1 MNSKKKNIRK
11 TSGTRK
17 KYKPGQLITICKDVF
32 RIRKNTSVFTDYC
45 MCNLKLQQQK
55 QWCRYC
61 MDNLHFCY
69 FELVKKDENIQ
80 YQQMYK
86 PGQLITVNNKLF
98 RVMKKPLSGHCCEGC
113 YFHKRKLFND
123 ACYRFCYFLPGN
135 CKFVL
140 NEKSVKHKG

>member
-17 KYKPGQLITICKDVF
+17 KYKPGQLIT
-32 RIRKNTSVFTDYC
+32 
-45 MCNLKLQQQK
+45 
-55 QWCRYC
+55 
-61 MDNLHFCY
+61 
-69 FELVKKDENIQ
+69 
-80 YQQMYK
+80 
-86 PGQLITVNNKLF
+86 VNNKLF
-98 RVMKKPLSGHCCEGC
+98 RVMKKPSVGAHCCEGC

-140 NEKSVKHKG
+140 NEKSVKHKGLVASTLSV